1 MRGTYL
7 YLYLFM
13 DLNCIFNVPSINLK
27 HAVFRPAYR
36 VYRQGLVFSSAI
48 WSAGRLRNTAPPRS
62 EMGSSPGETTN

>member
-7 YLYLFM
+7 YLYLFV

-36 VYRQGLVFSSAI
+36 VYRQALVFSSAI
-48 WSAGRLRNTAPPRS
+48 
-62 EMGSSPGETTN
+62 